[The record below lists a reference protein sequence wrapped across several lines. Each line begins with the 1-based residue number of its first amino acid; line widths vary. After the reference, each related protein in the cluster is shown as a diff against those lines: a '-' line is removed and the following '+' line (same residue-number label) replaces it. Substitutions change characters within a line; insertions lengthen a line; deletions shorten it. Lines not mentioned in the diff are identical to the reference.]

1 MPEIN
6 YERIN
11 DYGSITISLA
21 SPNVIRSWSYGEVKT
36 PETINYRTYRSEKDG
51 LFCERI
57 FGPERDWECFC
68 GKYKGMKY
76 KDILCD
82 RCGVKIT
89 HSKVRRTRMGHI
101 VLAVPVVHIWF
112 FRAMPSRLG
121 TLLGIK
127 STALQQIIYFQRYV
141 VTDPGDTP
149 LKERE
154 VLSEEDYRDNRAKY
168 GDSFKAMMG
177 AEAVRELLKKL
188 DIPSLKQEEEKLR
201 QDLAVCTQKLKT
213 ETLVKRLRL
222 IQALIAG
229 NNDPAWMVMEVV
241 PVIPPEL
248 RPLVPLDSGN
258 FATSDLNDLYRRVI
272 YRNNRLAKL
281 LDLNAPSVIIRNEK
295 RMLQQAV
302 DALFDNS
309 RCKRPVQGAGNR
321 PLKSLTDMIKGK
333 QGRFRANL
341 LGKRVD
347 YSARSVIIVG
357 PELRLDQVGL
367 PKKIALELF
376 QPFIIR
382 KLKEKGLADTIKSAK
397 TMLERKDEEIWDV
410 LEEVI
415 EGHPV
420 MLNRAPTLHRM
431 GIQAF
436 YPVLVEGE
444 AIRIHPLV
452 CSGFNADFDGDQMAV
467 HLPLTVES
475 QVEASLLMI
484 STANIFSPAHGNP
497 IITADLDIVL
507 GCYYLT
513 LVRRDLKGEGMVF
526 RDVTDAIEAYEE
538 NLVHLGARI
547 YVRMPPDAEVIVETP
562 DDDWVRI
569 EYASNA
575 AGKIEKRVLTVIE
588 EPDRSRRLFLP
599 TSVGRILFHDMM
611 PIGMPFYNKLMNK
624 KALNACVSD
633 CHLRLG
639 RAATVEF
646 LDATKETGFHYATLS
661 GLSFSTYD
669 LRTPPSKANII
680 REAESKVT
688 DIEDAHQ
695 MGDITDGER
704 YNQIVDIW
712 THVTDA
718 ISVDLLKEL
727 ESHKNRDGSAYLNPV
742 WAMYHSGAR
751 GSTTQIRQLAGFRG
765 LMTKPNGRI
774 IETPIR
780 ANFREGLRGLEY
792 FSSTHGARKGLADT
806 ALKTADS
813 GYLTRKLVE
822 VAQDA
827 TISMLDC
834 GTENG
839 VAKGAVVSGE
849 HEEVSLADNIFG
861 RVACDN
867 IVDIMTGKL
876 VVAKGQ
882 LIDRTAARRI
892 QELDL
897 GKIRVRSP
905 LTCESTHGICA
916 NCYGMDLSTGKLVE
930 PGTAVG
936 VIAAQSIGEPG
947 TQLTMRTF
955 HIGGI
960 AKHAV
965 RESELRADVGGR
977 VKFGNLKVVDSI
989 RKDAH
994 GEDIRVQVV
1003 LNRNG
1008 IMVICD
1014 ERGREI
1020 GEMMDVPVGAILRVK
1035 EGDTVKPRQSLAD
1048 WDAYNTPIL
1057 SEKSGFIRFEDIV
1070 EGTTMRLETDAS
1082 GHEHMEII
1090 EHKGDLQPQILIL
1103 GEDKESILAYYSVPE
1118 KAILRV
1124 NEGDFVEAGEELARM
1139 PREMGTTQD
1148 ITGGL
1153 PRVTELFEARKPK
1166 DPAVMAE
1173 VDGIVELGERRR
1185 GKRQILVKS
1194 ESGQIFEHL
1203 VPQSKHVR
1211 VHSGD
1216 RVKSGE
1222 PLVEGPLV
1230 PHDILAISGE
1240 EALQN
1245 YLLGEIQKVY
1255 RAQNVRINDK
1265 HIEIIIRQMMN
1276 KVKIEDPGDTPLL
1289 LTDAVSKT
1297 MINKVNK
1304 DVQAK
1309 GKKPAQ
1315 FVGILQGVARASL
1328 SSESVVAAASFQ
1340 ETTRVLTDAAI
1351 AGRRD
1356 NLRGLKENVLIG
1368 RMIPAGTGFPQL
1380 RRSNVRTQPLL
1391 RVEVPENVAPE
1402 EEIGRNHESDQNG

>member
-1 MPEIN
+1 MPEMS

-21 SPNVIRSWSYGEVKT
+21 SPNDIRSWSYGEVKT
-36 PETINYRTYRSEKDG
+36 PETINYRTYRPEKDG

-57 FGPERDWECFC
+57 FGPERDWECSC
-68 GKYKGMKY
+68 GKFKGIKY
-76 KDILCD
+76 KDIICD

-101 VLAVPVVHIWF
+101 NLAVPIVHIWF

-141 VTDPGDTP
+141 VIDPGDTP
-149 LKERE
+149 LKHAE
-154 VLSEEDYRDNRAKY
+154 VLSEDGYREARDKY
-168 GDSFKAMMG
+168 GSSFKAMMG
-177 AEAVRELLKKL
+177 AESVRELLKGL
-188 DIPSLKQEEEKLR
+188 DLVSLEQTLKDELS
-201 QDLAVCTQKLKT
+201 VCTQKLKT

-222 IQALIAG
+222 VQALLAG
-229 NNDPAWMVMEVV
+229 KNDPAWMVMDVV
-241 PVIPPEL
+241 PVIPPDL

-281 LDLNAPSVIIRNEK
+281 LDLNAPSVIVRNEK

-321 PLKSLTDMIKGK
+321 SLKSLTDMIKGK

-357 PELRLDQVGL
+357 PELKLDQVGL

-513 LVRRDLKGEGMVF
+513 LIRPGLKGEGMVF
-526 RDVTDAIEAYEE
+526 KNIMDAIEAYEE
-538 NLVHLGARI
+538 DLIHLQARI
-547 YVRMPPDAEVIVETP
+547 YVRMPQDCEVITETHDDEFVRVEYVKGPDGKPARKVLTAAETP
-562 DDDWVRI
+562 DR
-569 EYASNA
+569 
-575 AGKIEKRVLTVIE
+575 R
-588 EPDRSRRLFLP
+588 RSFLP
-599 TSVGRILFHDMM
+599 TSIGRILFHDMM
-611 PIGMPFYNKLMNK
+611 PPGMPFYNKRMNK
-624 KALNACVSD
+624 KALNSCVSD

-639 RAATVEF
+639 RGATVEF
-646 LDATKETGFHYATLS
+646 LDATKDTGFHYATLS

-669 LRTPPSKANII
+669 LRTPTSKGETI
-680 REAESKVT
+680 RRAEEKVAV
-688 DIEDAHQ
+688 IEEAHQ

-704 YNQIVDIW
+704 YNQIVDAW
-712 THVTDA
+712 TNVTDTIA
-718 ISVDLLKEL
+718 DDLMKEL
-727 ESHKNRDGSAYLNPV
+727 KSHTLRDDAPYLNPI
-742 WAMYHSGAR
+742 WAMYDSGAR
-751 GSTTQIRQLAGFRG
+751 GSATQIRQLAGFRG

-827 TISMLDC
+827 TITSFDC
-834 GTENG
+834 GMVG
-839 VAKGAVVSGE
+839 GIAKGAVVSGPD
-849 HEEVSLADNIFG
+849 EEVSLADNIFG

-867 IVDIMTGKL
+867 IVDILTGEL

-882 LIDRTAARRI
+882 LIDRSAARRI

-897 GKIRVRSP
+897 GKIRIRSP
-905 LTCESTHGICA
+905 LTCECTHGICA
-916 NCYGMDLSTGKLVE
+916 KCYGMDLSTGKLVE

-965 RESELRADVGGR
+965 RESDLRADVGGH
-977 VKFGNLKVVDSI
+977 VKFVNLKIVESV
-989 RKDAH
+989 RKNDK
-994 GEDIRVQVV
+994 GKDIRMPVV

-1008 IMVICD
+1008 ALIICD
-1014 ERGREI
+1014 DRGREI
-1020 GEMMDVPVGAILRVK
+1020 GETMGVPAGAVLVIK
-1035 EGDTVKPRQSLAD
+1035 EGEVVKPRQALAS
-1048 WDAYNTPIL
+1048 WDAYNTPLL
-1057 SEKSGFIRFEDIV
+1057 SEKSGYIRFEDIV
-1070 EGTTMRLETDAS
+1070 EGATMRLETDAS
-1082 GHEHMEII
+1082 GFERKVIL

-1103 GEDKESILAYYSVPE
+1103 GQDRESILAYYSVPE
-1118 KAILRV
+1118 KAHLRV
-1124 NEGDFVEAGEELARM
+1124 DEGDFVEAGEELART
-1139 PREMGTTQD
+1139 PREIGTTQD

-1166 DPAVMAE
+1166 EPAVMSE
-1173 VDGIVELGERRR
+1173 IDGIVELGERRR

-1194 ESGQIFEHL
+1194 DSGQVFEHL

-1211 VHSGD
+1211 VHTGD

-1222 PLVEGPLV
+1222 ALVEGPLV

-1245 YLLGEIQKVY
+1245 YLLSEVQKVY
-1255 RAQNVRINDK
+1255 RAQSVRINDK

-1276 KVKIEDPGDTPLL
+1276 KVKIEDPGDTQLL
-1289 LTDAVSKT
+1289 LTDAVSKSLIT
-1297 MINKVNK
+1297 KVNR
-1304 DVQAK
+1304 DVVAK
-1309 GKKPAQ
+1309 GGRPAQ
-1315 FVGILQGVARASL
+1315 FVGVLQGVARASL

-1380 RRSNVRTQPLL
+1380 RKSNIRTQPLPYPAAVGDL
-1391 RVEVPENVAPE
+1391 APE
-1402 EEIGRNHESDQNG
+1402 DEIGTEMEDILKG

>member
-1 MPEIN
+1 MPEMS

-21 SPNVIRSWSYGEVKT
+21 SPNDIRSWSYGEVKT
-36 PETINYRTYRSEKDG
+36 PETINYRTYRPEKDG

-57 FGPERDWECFC
+57 FGPERDWECSC
-68 GKYKGMKY
+68 GKFKGIKY
-76 KDILCD
+76 KDIICD

-101 VLAVPVVHIWF
+101 NLAVPVVHIWF

-127 STALQQIIYFQRYV
+127 STSLQQIIYFQRYV
-141 VTDPGDTP
+141 VVDPGDTG
-149 LKERE
+149 LRLGE
-154 VLSEEDYRDNRAKY
+154 VLSEDGFREAIEKN
-168 GDSFKAMMG
+168 GPSFKAMMG
-177 AEAVRELLKKL
+177 AESVRELLKKL
-188 DIPSLKQEEEKLR
+188 DLITLEKELKEQ
-201 QDLAVCTQKLKT
+201 LAVCTQKLKT

-222 IQALIAG
+222 VQALIAG
-229 NNDPAWMVMEVV
+229 KNDPAWMVMDVV
-241 PVIPPEL
+241 PVIPPDL
-248 RPLVPLDSGN
+248 RPLVPLESGN

-281 LDLNAPSVIIRNEK
+281 LDLNAPAIIVRNEK

-302 DALFDNS
+302 DALFDNG

-397 TMLERKDEEIWDV
+397 TMLERKDEEIWDI

-513 LVRRDLKGEGMVF
+513 LVRTGLKGDSMVF
-526 RDVTDAIEAYEE
+526 KDVADAINAYEE
-538 NLVHLGARI
+538 GVIHLGARI
-547 YVRMPPDAEVIVETP
+547 FVRMPVDMQVVAETP
-562 DDDWVRI
+562 DDNFVRVDLVKD
-569 EYASNA
+569 SG
-575 AGKIEKRVLTVIE
+575 GKPKVKISGIDV
-588 EPDRSRRLFLP
+588 EPDRARRRFLP
-599 TSVGRILFHDMM
+599 TSVGRIIFHDMM
-611 PIGMPFYNKLMNK
+611 PKGMPFYNKRMNK
-624 KALNACVSD
+624 KALNSVVSD
-633 CHLRLG
+633 CHLHLG
-639 RAATVEF
+639 RSATVEF
-646 LDATKETGFHYATLS
+646 LDITKEAGFHYATLS
-661 GLSFSTYD
+661 GLSFAAYD
-669 LRTPPSKANII
+669 LRTPTTKANII
-680 REAESKVT
+680 KAAEAKVAI
-688 DIEDAHQ
+688 IEEAHL

-704 YNQIVDIW
+704 YNQIVDAW
-712 THVTDA
+712 THVTEA
-718 ISVDLLKEL
+718 ITVDLLKEL
-727 ESHKNRDGSAYLNPV
+727 KEHNKRNGQTYLNPI
-742 WAMYHSGAR
+742 WAMFDSGAR

-827 TISMLDC
+827 TITSLDC
-834 GTENG
+834 GTVNG
-839 VAKGAVVSGE
+839 VAKGAVTTGE

-867 IVDIMTGKL
+867 IVDILTGEL

-882 LIDRTAARRI
+882 LIDRAASHRI

-916 NCYGMDLSTGKLVE
+916 KCYGMDLSTGKLVE

-965 RESELRADVGGR
+965 RESELRADIGGH
-977 VKFGNLKVVDSI
+977 VKFSNLKVVDTI
-989 RKDAH
+989 RKDEK
-994 GEDIRVQVV
+994 GKDIKVPVV

-1008 IMVICD
+1008 SLIICD

-1020 GEMMDVPVGAILRVK
+1020 GEPMDVPAGAILRIK
-1035 EGDTVKPRQSLAD
+1035 EGVVVKPRQSLAY
-1048 WDAYNTPIL
+1048 WDAYNTPLL
-1057 SEKSGFIRFEDIV
+1057 SEKAGYIRFEDIV
-1070 EGTTMRLETDAS
+1070 EGVTMRIETDAS
-1082 GHEHMEII
+1082 GFERKVIL

-1103 GEDKESILAYYSVPE
+1103 GEDREAIQAYYSVPE
-1118 KAILRV
+1118 KAHLRV
-1124 NEGDFVEAGEELARM
+1124 EEGELVQAGEELART

-1153 PRVTELFEARKPK
+1153 PRITELFEARKPK
-1166 DPAVMAE
+1166 DPAVMSE
-1173 VDGIVELGERRR
+1173 IDGVVELGERRR

-1194 ESGQIFEHL
+1194 DSGQVFEHL
-1203 VPQSKHVR
+1203 VPQGKHVR
-1211 VHSGD
+1211 VHTGD
-1216 RVKSGE
+1216 RVKAGE

-1245 YLLGEIQKVY
+1245 YLLAEVQKVY

-1265 HIEIIIRQMMN
+1265 HIEIIIRQMMS
-1276 KVKIEDPGDTPLL
+1276 KVKIEDPGDTQLL
-1289 LTDAVSKT
+1289 LTDAVSKSLIT
-1297 MINKVNK
+1297 KVNR
-1304 DVQAK
+1304 DVVAR
-1309 GKKPAQ
+1309 GGRPAQ
-1315 FVGILQGVARASL
+1315 FVGVLQGVARASL
-1328 SSESVVAAASFQ
+1328 SSDSVVAAASFQ

-1351 AGRRD
+1351 GGRRD
-1356 NLRGLKENVLIG
+1356 NLKGLKENVLIG

-1380 RRSNVRTQPLL
+1380 RSSNIRTQPLP
-1391 RVEVPENVAPE
+1391 RVEAGVEQAPE
-1402 EEIGRNHESDQNG
+1402 DQIGNDLENILHS

>member
-1 MPEIN
+1 MPEMN

-21 SPNVIRSWSYGEVKT
+21 SPNDIRSWSYGEVKT

-57 FGPERDWECFC
+57 FGPERDWECSC
-68 GKYKGMKY
+68 GKFKGIKY
-76 KDILCD
+76 KDIICD

-101 VLAVPVVHIWF
+101 NLSVPVVHIWF

-121 TLLGIK
+121 ILLGIK

-149 LKERE
+149 LKTAE
-154 VLSEEDYRDNRAKY
+154 VLSEDGYREARDKY
-168 GDSFKAMMG
+168 GSSFKAMMG
-177 AEAVRELLKKL
+177 AESVRELIKGL
-188 DIPSLKQEEEKLR
+188 
-201 QDLAVCTQKLKT
+201 DLAALERELKEQLAACTQKLKT

-222 IQALIAG
+222 IQALISG
-229 NNDPAWMVMEVV
+229 KNDPAWMVMDVI
-241 PVIPPEL
+241 PVIPPDL
-248 RPLVPLDSGN
+248 RPLVPLESGN

-272 YRNNRLAKL
+272 YRNNRLSKL
-281 LDLNAPSVIIRNEK
+281 LDLNAPSVIVRNEK

-513 LVRRDLKGEGMVF
+513 LVRRGLKGEGMVF
-526 RDVTDAIEAYEE
+526 RDVADAIEAYEE
-538 NLVHLGARI
+538 NLIHLGSRI
-547 YVRMPPDAEVIVETP
+547 FVRMPPDSEVIVETP

-569 EYASNA
+569 EYAK
-575 AGKIEKRVLTVIE
+575 GGDGRPEKRVLAAAE
-588 EPDRSRRLFLP
+588 EPDRSRRAFLP

-611 PIGMPFYNKLMNK
+611 PAGMPFYNKLMNK
-624 KALNACVSD
+624 KALNSCVSD

-646 LDATKETGFHYATLS
+646 LDGTKEIGFHYATLS

-669 LRTPPSKANII
+669 LCKPPKKVDII
-680 REAESKVT
+680 KEAENKVLI
-688 DIEDAHQ
+688 IEESHQ
-695 MGDITDGER
+695 GGEITDGER

-712 THVTDA
+712 TEVTDA
-718 ISVDLLKEL
+718 ISNNLLEEL
-727 ESHKNRDGSAYLNPV
+727 KSHNSRDGRAYLNPI

-751 GSTTQIRQLAGFRG
+751 GSSTQIRQLAGIRG

-827 TISMLDC
+827 TIGMIDC
-834 GTENG
+834 GTVNG
-839 VAKGAVVSGE
+839 MAKGAVISGE
-849 HEEVSLADNIFG
+849 FEEVSLADNIFG

-867 IVDIMTGKL
+867 IVDIMTGEL
-876 VVAKGQ
+876 VAARGQ
-882 LIDRTAARRI
+882 LIDRRAARRI

-916 NCYGMDLSTGKLVE
+916 KCYGMDLSTGKLVE

-965 RESELRADVGGR
+965 HESELRADVGGH
-977 VKFGNLKVVDSI
+977 VKFVNLKVVESARRDESN
-989 RKDAH
+989 R
-994 GEDIRVQVV
+994 EVRVLVV

-1008 IMVICD
+1008 SLVICD
-1014 ERGREI
+1014 DRGREI
-1020 GEMMDVPVGAILRVK
+1020 GESFDIQVGAILKVG
-1035 EGDTVKPRQSLAD
+1035 EGEVVKPRQSLAV
-1048 WDAYNTPIL
+1048 WDAYNTPLL
-1057 SEKSGFIRFEDIV
+1057 SETSGYVRFEDIV
-1070 EGTTMRLETDAS
+1070 DGVTMRVERDAS
-1082 GHEHMEII
+1082 GYDRKVIL
-1090 EHKGDLQPQILIL
+1090 EHKGDLQPQIIIL
-1103 GEDKESILAYYSVPE
+1103 GENRVSIPAKYSVPE
-1118 KAILRV
+1118 KAHIRV
-1124 NEGDFVEAGEELARM
+1124 NEGDFVEAGTELART
-1139 PREMGTTQD
+1139 PREIGTTQD

-1166 DPAVMAE
+1166 DPAVMSE
-1173 VDGIVELGERRR
+1173 IDGVVELGERRR

-1194 ESGQIFEHL
+1194 ESGQTIEHL
-1203 VPQSKHVR
+1203 VPQGKHIR
-1211 VHSGD
+1211 VHTGD
-1216 RVKSGE
+1216 QVKSGE

-1240 EALQN
+1240 EALQA
-1245 YLLGEIQKVY
+1245 YLLLEIQKVY

-1297 MINKVNK
+1297 LINKVNH
-1304 DVQAK
+1304 DVTAK
-1309 GKKPAQ
+1309 GGRPAQ
-1315 FVGILQGVARASL
+1315 FVGVLQGVARASL

-1356 NLRGLKENVLIG
+1356 SLRGLKENVLIG

-1380 RRSNVRTQPLL
+1380 RKSNIRTQPLS
-1391 RVEVPENVAPE
+1391 RAEGAAAPPE
-1402 EEIGRNHESDQNG
+1402 EEIGLNTENSAGL

>member
-1 MPEIN
+1 MPEMS

-11 DYGSITISLA
+11 DYGSISISLA
-21 SPNVIRSWSYGEVKT
+21 SPNDIRSWSYGEVKT
-36 PETINYRTYRSEKDG
+36 PETINYRTYRPEKDG

-57 FGPERDWECFC
+57 FGPERDWECSC
-68 GKYKGMKY
+68 GKFKGIKY
-76 KDILCD
+76 KDIICD

-101 VLAVPVVHIWF
+101 NLVVPVVHIWF

-149 LKERE
+149 LKHAE
-154 VLSEEDYRDNRAKY
+154 VLSEDGFRECREKY
-168 GDSFKAMMG
+168 GSSFKAMMG
-177 AEAVRELLKKL
+177 AESVRELLKTIDL
-188 DIPSLKQEEEKLR
+188 PALEVDLKQEL
-201 QDLAVCTQKLKT
+201 DGCTQKLKT

-222 IQALIAG
+222 VQALIAG
-229 NNDPAWMVMEVV
+229 KNDPAWMVMDVV
-241 PVIPPEL
+241 PVIPPDL

-272 YRNNRLAKL
+272 YRINRLAKL
-281 LDLNAPSVIIRNEK
+281 LVLNAPSVIVRNEK

-302 DALFDNS
+302 DALFDNG

-357 PELRLDQVGL
+357 PELKLDQVGL

-376 QPFIIR
+376 QPFIIH

-513 LVRRDLKGEGMVF
+513 LVRPGLKGEGIVF
-526 RDVTDAIEAYEE
+526 KDVDDAIEAYEE
-538 NLVHLGARI
+538 NLIHLGARI
-547 YVRMPPDAEVIVETP
+547 YVRMPKGQEVIAETAE
-562 DDDWVRI
+562 DELVRV
-569 EYASNA
+569 EYAKGEDGKPQIKILTA
-575 AGKIEKRVLTVIE
+575 AE
-588 EPDRSRRLFLP
+588 EPKKSRRRFLP
-599 TSVGRILFHDMM
+599 TSIGRILFHDMM
-611 PIGMPFYNKLMNK
+611 PDGMPFYNKRMNK
-624 KALNACVSD
+624 KALNSCVSD

-639 RAATVEF
+639 RRSTVEF
-646 LDATKETGFHYATLS
+646 LDTTKEAGFHYVTLS
-661 GLSFSTYD
+661 GLSFAAYD
-669 LRTPPSKANII
+669 LRTPKTKAAII
-680 REAESKVT
+680 KTAEEKVAIIEEA
-688 DIEDAHQ
+688 HL

-704 YNQIVDIW
+704 YNQIVDAW
-712 THVTDA
+712 THVTEA
-718 ISVDLLKEL
+718 ITVDLLKEL
-727 ESHKNRDGSAYLNPV
+727 REHRERKGETYLNPV
-742 WAMYHSGAR
+742 WAMFDSGAR

-827 TISMLDC
+827 TITMMDC
-834 GTENG
+834 GTLNG
-839 VAKGAVVSGE
+839 VAKGAVTSGE

-867 IVDIMTGKL
+867 IVDILTGEL
-876 VVAKGQ
+876 VVGKGQ
-882 LIDRTAARRI
+882 LIDRPAALRI

-916 NCYGMDLSTGKLVE
+916 KCYGMDLSTGKLVE

-965 RESELRADVGGR
+965 KESEIRADIGGH
-977 VKFGNLKVVDSI
+977 VKFSNLKVVETV
-989 RKDAH
+989 RKDDK
-994 GEDIRVQVV
+994 GKDIRVPVV

-1008 IMVICD
+1008 ALIICD
-1014 ERGREI
+1014 DRGREI
-1020 GEMMDVPVGAILRVK
+1020 GEPMDIPAGAILRVK
-1035 EGDTVKPRQSLAD
+1035 EGDIVKPRQALAN
-1048 WDAYNTPIL
+1048 WDAYNTPLL
-1057 SEKSGFIRFEDIV
+1057 SEKSGYIRFEDIV
-1070 EGTTMRLETDAS
+1070 EGSTMRVESDAS
-1082 GHEHMEII
+1082 GFERKVIL

-1103 GEDKESILAYYSVPE
+1103 DEDRESILAYYSVPE
-1118 KAILRV
+1118 KAHLRV
-1124 NEGDFVEAGEELARM
+1124 EEGERVEAGEELART

-1153 PRVTELFEARKPK
+1153 PRITELFEARKPK
-1166 DPAVMAE
+1166 DPAVMSG

-1185 GKRQILVKS
+1185 GKRQIIVKS
-1194 ESGQIFEHL
+1194 DSGQSFEHL
-1203 VPQSKHVR
+1203 VPQGKHVR
-1211 VHSGD
+1211 VHTGD
-1216 RVKSGE
+1216 RVKAGE

-1245 YLLGEIQKVY
+1245 YLLGEVQKVY

-1265 HIEIIIRQMMN
+1265 HIEIIIRQMMS
-1276 KVKIEDPGDTPLL
+1276 KVKIEDPGDTQLL

-1297 MINKVNK
+1297 LINKVNR
-1304 DVQAK
+1304 DVVGK
-1309 GKKPAQ
+1309 GGRPAQ
-1315 FVGILQGVARASL
+1315 YVGVLQGVARASL

-1356 NLRGLKENVLIG
+1356 NLKGLKENVLIG

-1380 RRSNVRTQPLL
+1380 RNSNIRTQPLPQ
-1391 RVEVPENVAPE
+1391 PESVQDSAPE
-1402 EEIGRNHESDQNG
+1402 DEIGRDLDSLLQ

>member
-1 MPEIN
+1 MPEMS

-21 SPNVIRSWSYGEVKT
+21 SPNDIRSWSYGEVKT
-36 PETINYRTYRSEKDG
+36 PETINYRTYRPEKDG

-57 FGPERDWECFC
+57 FGPERDWECSC
-68 GKYKGMKY
+68 GKFKGIKY
-76 KDILCD
+76 KDIICD

-101 VLAVPVVHIWF
+101 NLAVPVVHIWF

-149 LKERE
+149 LKPAE
-154 VLSEEDYRDNRAKY
+154 VLSEDGYREARDKY
-168 GDSFKAMMG
+168 GSSFKAMMG
-177 AEAVRELLKKL
+177 AESVRELLKGL
-188 DIPSLKQEEEKLR
+188 DLITLEQELKEQ
-201 QDLAVCTQKLKT
+201 LAVCTQKLKT

-222 IQALIAG
+222 VQALIAG
-229 NNDPAWMVMEVV
+229 KNDPAWMVMDVV
-241 PVIPPEL
+241 PVIPPDL

-281 LDLNAPSVIIRNEK
+281 LDLNAPSVIVRNEK

-357 PELRLDQVGL
+357 PELKLDQVGL

-513 LVRRDLKGEGMVF
+513 LVRTGLKGEGMVF
-526 RDVTDAIEAYEE
+526 KDIMDAIEAYEE
-538 NLVHLGARI
+538 NLIHLGARI
-547 YVRMPPDAEVIVETP
+547 YVRMPDDLDVIAETKE
-562 DDDWVRI
+562 DEHVRI
-569 EYASNA
+569 EFVGGEN
-575 AGKIEKRVLTVIE
+575 GEVVKKILTSAE
-588 EPDRSRRLFLP
+588 EPKRSRRKFLP

-611 PIGMPFYNKLMNK
+611 PDGMPFYNKRMNK
-624 KALNACVSD
+624 KALNSVVSD

-639 RAATVEF
+639 RGATVEF
-646 LDATKETGFHYATLS
+646 LDATKDTGFHYATLS
-661 GLSFSTYD
+661 GLSFAAYD
-669 LRTPPSKANII
+669 LRTSSSKADII
-680 REAESKVT
+680 KVAEDKVAIIEEA
-688 DIEDAHQ
+688 HM

-704 YNQIVDIW
+704 YNQIVDAW
-712 THVTDA
+712 THVTEA
-718 ISVDLLKEL
+718 ITGDLLKEL
-727 ESHKNRDGSAYLNPV
+727 KEHNTRNGETYLNPV
-742 WAMYHSGAR
+742 WAMFDSGAR

-827 TISMLDC
+827 TITTLDC
-834 GTENG
+834 GTVNG
-839 VAKGAVVSGE
+839 VAKGAVTSGE

-867 IVDIMTGKL
+867 IVDILTGEL

-882 LIDRTAARRI
+882 LIDRPAARRI

-905 LTCESTHGICA
+905 LTCECTHGICTK
-916 NCYGMDLSTGKLVE
+916 CYGMDLSTGKLVE

-965 RESELRADVGGR
+965 RESELRADVGGHIKFANLR
-977 VKFGNLKVVDSI
+977 VVESV
-989 RKDAH
+989 RKDEK
-994 GEDIRVQVV
+994 GQDIRVPVV

-1008 IMVICD
+1008 ALIVTD
-1014 ERGREI
+1014 DRGREI
-1020 GEMMDVPVGAILRVK
+1020 GEPVDVPAGAILTVK
-1035 EGDTVKPRQSLAD
+1035 EGEVVKPRQTLAN
-1048 WDAYNTPIL
+1048 WDAYNTPLL
-1057 SEKSGFIRFEDIV
+1057 SEKAGYIRFEDIV
-1070 EGTTMRLETDAS
+1070 EGVTMRVESDGGIDRKVIL
-1082 GHEHMEII
+1082 
-1090 EHKGDLQPQILIL
+1090 EHKGDLQPQIIIL
-1103 GEDKESILAYYSVPE
+1103 DKDRESILAYYSVPE
-1118 KAILRV
+1118 KAHLRV
-1124 NEGDFVEAGEELARM
+1124 DEGDYVEAGEELART

-1166 DPAVMAE
+1166 DPAVMSE

-1194 ESGQIFEHL
+1194 DSGQVFEHL
-1203 VPQSKHVR
+1203 VPQGKHVR
-1211 VHSGD
+1211 VHTGD
-1216 RVKSGE
+1216 RVKAGE

-1276 KVKIEDPGDTPLL
+1276 KVKIEDPGDTQLL
-1289 LTDAVSKT
+1289 LTDAVSKSLIT
-1297 MINKVNK
+1297 KVNR
-1304 DVQAK
+1304 DVVAK
-1309 GKKPAQ
+1309 GGRPAQ
-1315 FVGILQGVARASL
+1315 FVGVLQGVARASL

-1380 RRSNVRTQPLL
+1380 RKSNIRTQALP
-1391 RVEVPENVAPE
+1391 RPELHGDMAPE
-1402 EEIGRNHESDQNG
+1402 DEIGVDLEGMLNV

>member
-1 MPEIN
+1 MPEMS

-21 SPNVIRSWSYGEVKT
+21 SPNDIRSWSYGEVKT
-36 PETINYRTYRSEKDG
+36 PETINYRTYRPEKDG

-57 FGPERDWECFC
+57 FGPERDWECSC
-68 GKYKGMKY
+68 GKFKGIKY
-76 KDILCD
+76 KDIICD

-101 VLAVPVVHIWF
+101 NLAVPVVHIWF

-141 VTDPGDTP
+141 VVDPGDTP
-149 LKERE
+149 LKHAE
-154 VLSEEDYRDNRAKY
+154 VLSEDGYREARDKY
-168 GDSFKAMMG
+168 GSSFKAMMG
-177 AEAVRELLKKL
+177 AESVRELLKNL
-188 DIPSLKQEEEKLR
+188 DLPTLEQELKEQLSG
-201 QDLAVCTQKLKT
+201 CTQKLKT
-213 ETLVKRLRL
+213 EMLVKRLRL
-222 IQALIAG
+222 VQALIAG
-229 NNDPAWMVMEVV
+229 KNDPAWMVMDVV
-241 PVIPPEL
+241 PVIPPDL

-281 LDLNAPSVIIRNEK
+281 LDLNAPSVIVRNEK

-302 DALFDNS
+302 DALFDNG

-513 LVRRDLKGEGMVF
+513 LIRSGLKGEGMVF
-526 RDVTDAIEAYEE
+526 KDVNDAIEAYEE
-538 NLVHLGARI
+538 NLIHLGARI
-547 YVRMPPDAEVIVETP
+547 YVRMEKGMELVAETP
-562 DDDWVRI
+562 EDEFVRV
-569 EYASNA
+569 EYVPGKDGNPEVKILTA
-575 AGKIEKRVLTVIE
+575 AE
-588 EPDRSRRLFLP
+588 EPKKSRRRFLP

-611 PIGMPFYNKLMNK
+611 PKGMPFYNKRMNK
-624 KALNACVSD
+624 KALNSVVSD

-639 RAATVEF
+639 RGATVEF
-646 LDATKETGFHYATLS
+646 LDTTKEAGFRFATLS
-661 GLSFSTYD
+661 GLSFAAYD
-669 LRTPPSKANII
+669 LRTPASKADII
-680 REAESKVT
+680 KTAEDKVAI
-688 DIEDAHQ
+688 IEEAHQ

-704 YNQIVDIW
+704 YNQIVDAW
-712 THVTDA
+712 THVTEA
-718 ISVDLLKEL
+718 ITIDLLKEL
-727 ESHKNRDGSAYLNPV
+727 KDHKERNGETYLNPI
-742 WAMYHSGAR
+742 WAMFDSGAR

-822 VAQDA
+822 VTQDA
-827 TISMLDC
+827 TITMLDC
-834 GTENG
+834 GTVNG
-839 VAKGAVVSGE
+839 VAKGAVTTGE

-867 IVDIMTGKL
+867 IVDILTDEK
-876 VVAKGQ
+876 VVSRGE
-882 LIDRTAARRI
+882 LIDRAAASRI

-916 NCYGMDLSTGKLVE
+916 KCYGMDLSTGKLVE

-965 RESELRADVGGR
+965 RESELRADLGGH
-977 VKFGNLKVVDSI
+977 VKFSNLKVVESL
-989 RKDAH
+989 RKDDK
-994 GEDIRVQVV
+994 GKDIRVPVV

-1008 IMVICD
+1008 ALIICD

-1020 GEMMDVPVGAILRVK
+1020 GEPMDVPAGAILKVK
-1035 EGDTVKPRQSLAD
+1035 EGDVVRSRQALAN
-1048 WDAYNTPIL
+1048 WDAYNTPL
-1057 SEKSGFIRFEDIV
+1057 LTEKAGYIRFDDIV
-1070 EGTTMRLETDAS
+1070 EGSTMRVETDAS
-1082 GHEHMEII
+1082 GFERKVIL
-1090 EHKGDLQPQILIL
+1090 EHKGDLQPQIVIL
-1103 GEDKESILAYYSVPE
+1103 GEDRKTIETYYSVPE
-1118 KAILRV
+1118 KAHLRV
-1124 NEGDFVEAGEELARM
+1124 EEGEYVEAGEELART

-1153 PRVTELFEARKPK
+1153 PRITELFEARKPK
-1166 DPAVMAE
+1166 GPAVMSE
-1173 VDGIVELGERRR
+1173 IDGIVELGERRR

-1194 ESGQIFEHL
+1194 DSGQTFEHL
-1203 VPQSKHVR
+1203 VPQGKHVR
-1211 VHSGD
+1211 VHTGD
-1216 RVKSGE
+1216 RVKAGE

-1245 YLLGEIQKVY
+1245 YLLGEVQKVY

-1265 HIEIIIRQMMN
+1265 HIEIIIRQMMS
-1276 KVKIEDPGDTPLL
+1276 KVKIEDPGDTQLL
-1289 LTDAVSKT
+1289 LADAVSKT
-1297 MINKVNK
+1297 LINKVNN
-1304 DVQAK
+1304 DVVSK
-1309 GKKPAQ
+1309 GGRPAQ
-1315 FVGILQGVARASL
+1315 YVGVLQGVARASL
-1328 SSESVVAAASFQ
+1328 SSDSVVAAASFQ
-1340 ETTRVLTDAAI
+1340 ETTRVLTDAAM

-1356 NLRGLKENVLIG
+1356 NLKGLKENVLIG

-1380 RRSNVRTQPLL
+1380 RNSNVRTQPLPQ
-1391 RVEVPENVAPE
+1391 PESSASSAPE
-1402 EEIGRNHESDQNG
+1402 DEIGNDFDAILNS